1 MSEQPEFQTGE
12 GPASK
17 SLSVILSLIG
27 FSAVIAQIVLMRE
40 LIVVFYGNE
49 LSLGLMLAN
58 WLLWTAVGSSLV
70 GRVAAYSANPRR
82 LVAGLQVV
90 VAVVFPLTIF
100 AVRASRS
107 AFQTTP
113 GELLGPWPMFLT
125 SLVTL
130 SVFCVVS
137 GFLFA
142 AGSRLYTHQTG
153 SPLAAGTASLY
164 LLEAAGSGAG
174 GILAGLV
181 LIRYFDA
188 FTIAFVVSLLNL
200 LAAASLLVLWPLF
213 RRVVM
218 TVLLAG
224 FALLVFPVVSPRLE
238 SVSLASLWRG
248 YGLIASRNSIYGNL
262 AVTQSEG
269 SRSLYENGL
278 VVFTVPNPEAAEEAV
293 HFALLQHPSPKTLL
307 LIGGGVSGSVAQAL
321 QHVSLERVDY
331 VELDP
336 TILELARQH
345 FPKEWAA
352 IEADPRVKVHNT
364 DGRLF
369 LKTTDSNFDVIIVNL
384 PDPQTAQLNRF
395 YTVEFFREAARRLA
409 PGGVFAFQ
417 VTGAENYIS
426 PELAE
431 FLRCLNKTLR
441 AAFPEV
447 TAMPGGTIHFFA
459 ATRAGVLVKDPEAL
473 LERLRSRQLHTQYV
487 REYLIPFRLSPDRV
501 RDLEEQIAPHPATPV
516 NRDFAPIAYY
526 FDVALW
532 GSRFQ
537 RGASGWFAS
546 LAQMKFGVMLGAL
559 AAAMLGLV
567 GLALAVA
574 AVGAR
579 PDAVGDRR
587 KASPLIERR
596 YRIAAAF
603 CVAAMG
609 FTLMA
614 LELLL
619 LLGFQA
625 IYGYVY
631 HQLAILIAVFMV
643 GMAAGT
649 WLQMRRPRG
658 GAEDLSAFAAAA
670 SGIPRDADA
679 SPANP
684 AGMRTLVGLQLLA
697 AISALFLYGL
707 FELLSRVTSVPGLFV
722 VSQVAFPSLA
732 LISGMLGGYQFPL
745 ASRIYF
751 SNGLRR
757 SAGALYGLDLLGAC
771 AGAVVLSLFLF
782 PVYGFLR
789 TAVFIAVVNLAP
801 AGLAALPTRDARAPQ
816 G

>member
-1 MSEQPEFQTGE
+1 MSEQPAFQTGE
-12 GPASK
+12 GSAPK

-58 WLLWTAVGSSLV
+58 WLLWTAVGSSLL
-70 GRVAAYSANPRR
+70 GRLAGRSRHPRG
-82 LVAGLQVV
+82 LVAGLQMA
-90 VAVVFPLTIF
+90 VAVVFPLTVF
-100 AVRASRS
+100 GVRASRS
-107 AFQTTP
+107 VFQTTP
-113 GELLGPWPMFLT
+113 GELLGPGSMFLT

-130 SVFCVVS
+130 SAFCVVS
-137 GFLFA
+137 GVLFA
-142 AGSRLYTHQTG
+142 AGSRLYAHEMG
-153 SPLAAGTASLY
+153 STIAAGTASLY
-164 LLEAAGSGAG
+164 LLEAAGSGVG
-174 GILAGLV
+174 GILAGLI

-200 LAAASLLVLWPLF
+200 LAAGSLLVRQRLHRLA
-213 RRVVM
+213 VM
-218 TVLLAG
+218 AAILAG
-224 FALLVFPVVSPRLE
+224 FAFLIFPVFSPRIE

-248 YGLIASRNSIYGNL
+248 YGLVAERNSIYGNL

-293 HFALLQHPSPKTLL
+293 HFALLEHPSPQSLL

-321 QHVSLERVDY
+321 QHASLERVDY

-336 TILELARQH
+336 VIFDLAQQH
-345 FPKEWAA
+345 FPNEWAA
-352 IEADPRVKVHNT
+352 IERDARVKVHST

-369 LKTTDSNFDVIIVNL
+369 LKTTDSHFDVIIVNL

-395 YTVEFFREAARRLA
+395 YTLEFFHEAARRLA

-426 PELAE
+426 PELGE
-431 FLRCLNKTLR
+431 FLRCINKTLR
-441 AAFPEV
+441 AVFPEV
-447 TAMPGGTIHFFA
+447 TAMPGATIHFFA

-487 REYLIPFRLSPDRV
+487 REYLIPFRMSPDRM
-501 RDLEEQIAPHPATPV
+501 RDLEEQIEPQPATLV

-526 FDVALW
+526 FDVVLW

-537 RGASGWFAS
+537 RGAGGWFAS
-546 LAQMKFGVMLGAL
+546 LAQVEFWKTLAAVALGLFGVAGFVYWTRRR
-559 AAAMLGLV
+559 G
-567 GLALAVA
+567 GSQ
-574 AVGAR
+574 AR
-579 PDAVGDRR
+579 PHT
-587 KASPLIERR
+587 
-596 YRIAAAF
+596 AAF

-631 HQLAILIAVFMV
+631 HQLAMLIAVFMV

-649 WLQMRRPRG
+649 WWQLRCLRWSVESEQASPPAGEAPFDEATGPAIRSPMLKLASLQV
-658 GAEDLSAFAAAA
+658 AAALSAL
-670 SGIPRDADA
+670 I
-679 SPANP
+679 
-684 AGMRTLVGLQLLA
+684 
-697 AISALFLYGL
+697 LYGV
-707 FELLSRVTSVPGLFV
+707 FELLARVTSAPGLFMVSEV
-722 VSQVAFPSLA
+722 VFPGLAFL
-732 LISGMLGGYQFPL
+732 SGMLGGYQFPL
-745 ASRIYF
+745 ASKIYF
-751 SNGLRR
+751 SGSSGAQRG
-757 SAGALYGLDLLGAC
+757 AGTLYGMDLLGAC
-771 AGAVVLSLFLF
+771 AGAVALSLYFL

-789 TAVFIAVVNLAP
+789 TALLIAVVNLAP
-801 AGLAALPTRDARAPQ
+801 TVLAALPARAVPAPRD
-816 G
+816 

>member
-1 MSEQPEFQTGE
+1 M
-12 GPASK
+12 
-17 SLSVILSLIG
+17 VILSLIG

-49 LSLGLMLAN
+49 LSLGLVLAN
-58 WLLWTAVGSSLV
+58 WLLWTAVGSSV
-70 GRVAAYSANPRR
+70 IGRLAAYFANPRR

-90 VAVVFPLTIF
+90 IAVVFPLTIF
-100 AVRASRS
+100 AVRGSRS
-107 AFQTTP
+107 VFQTTP

-130 SVFCVVS
+130 SAFCMVS
-137 GFLFA
+137 GVLFA
-142 AGSRLYTHQTG
+142 AGSRLYAQETG
-153 SPLAAGTASLY
+153 STIAAGTASLY
-164 LLEAAGSGAG
+164 LLEAAGSGVG
-174 GILAGLV
+174 GILASLV
-181 LIRYFDA
+181 LIRYLDA
-188 FTIAFVVSLLNL
+188 FAVAFVVSLLNL
-200 LAAASLLVLWPLF
+200 LAAASLLVQQRLYRLA
-213 RRVVM
+213 VVG
-218 TVLLAG
+218 VLLAG

-238 SVSLASLWRG
+238 SASLASLWRG
-248 YGLIASRNSIYGNL
+248 YGLVAERNSIYGNL

-293 HFALLQHPSPKTLL
+293 HFALLQHSTPRNLL
-307 LIGGGVSGSVAQAL
+307 LIGGGVSGTIAQAL
-321 QHVSLERVDY
+321 QHATLERVEY

-336 TILELARQH
+336 TILDLARRH
-345 FPKEWAA
+345 FPEEWSAVERDA
-352 IEADPRVKVHNT
+352 RVKVHNT

-369 LKTTDSNFDVIIVNL
+369 LKTTRANFDVIIVNL

-395 YTVEFFREAARRLA
+395 YTLEFFHEAARRLA
-409 PGGVFAFQ
+409 PGGVFSFQ

-431 FLRCLNKTLR
+431 FLRCLHKTLR

-447 TAMPGGTIHFFA
+447 TAMPGATIHFFA
-459 ATRAGVLVKDPEAL
+459 ATRAGVLVKDPEAF
-473 LERLRSRQLHTQYV
+473 LERLRSRRLHTQYV

-501 RDLEEQIAPHPATPV
+501 RDLEEQIEPQPATPV

-526 FDVALW
+526 FDVMLW

-546 LAQMKFGVMLGAL
+546 LAQIEFWKTLAAVTLGLFGVA
-559 AAAMLGLV
+559 GLV
-567 GLALAVA
+567 WWTHRRG
-574 AVGAR
+574 GFETR
-579 PDAVGDRR
+579 P
-587 KASPLIERR
+587 
-596 YRIAAAF
+596 YIAGS

-614 LELLL
+614 LEMLL

-625 IYGYVY
+625 VYGYVY

-649 WLQMRRPRG
+649 WLQLRRRRG
-658 GAEDLSAFAAAA
+658 TAGTLPSFAHA
-670 SGIPRDADA
+670 GWEIPRDADP
-679 SPANP
+679 SLANSE
-684 AGMRTLVGLQLLA
+684 AMRTLVRLQLIA

-707 FELLSRVTSVPGLFV
+707 FEVLSRVTSAPGLLV
-722 VSQVAFPSLA
+722 GSQLGFPGLA

-745 ASRIYF
+745 ASRVYL
-751 SNGLRR
+751 SNGARH

-771 AGAVVLSLFLF
+771 VGAVAFSLFFF

-789 TAVFIAVVNLAP
+789 TALLIAVVNLAP
-801 AGLAALPTRDARAPQ
+801 GVLAALPVRVAPAPR

>member
-1 MSEQPEFQTGE
+1 MSEQPAFQTGE
-12 GPASK
+12 GPAPR
-17 SLSVILSLIG
+17 SLSVILSLVG

-49 LSLGLMLAN
+49 LSLGLMLGN

-70 GRVAAYSANPRR
+70 GRLAAYFANPRH
-82 LVAGLQVV
+82 LVAGLQVA
-90 VAVVFPLTIF
+90 VAVVFPLTVF

-107 AFQTTP
+107 VFQATP

-130 SVFCVVS
+130 SAFCMVS

-142 AGSRLYTHQTG
+142 AGSRLYAQETG
-153 SPLAAGTASLY
+153 SNLAAGTASLY

-188 FTIAFVVSLLNL
+188 FTIAFVVSFLNL
-200 LAAASLLVLWPLF
+200 LAAASLLIHSPRI

-218 TVLLAG
+218 AVLLAG

-238 SVSLASLWRG
+238 SASLASLWRG
-248 YGLIASRNSIYGNL
+248 YGLIATRNSIYGNL
-262 AVTQSEG
+262 VVTQSEG
-269 SRSLYENGL
+269 SKSLYENGL
-278 VVFTVPNPEAAEEAV
+278 VVFTVPNPEAAEEGV
-293 HFALLQHPSPKTLL
+293 HFALLQHSSPKSLL
-307 LIGGGVSGSVAQAL
+307 LIGGGVSGSVPQAL
-321 QHVSLERVDY
+321 QHASLERVDY

-336 TILELARQH
+336 TIFDLARQH
-345 FPKEWAA
+345 FPNEWAA
-352 IEADPRVKVHNT
+352 IQADRRVKIHNT

-369 LKTTDSNFDVIIVNL
+369 LKTTDSTFDVIIVNL

-395 YTVEFFREAARRLA
+395 YTLEFFREIARRLA

-447 TAMPGGTIHFFA
+447 TAMPGATIHFFA
-459 ATRAGVLVKDPEAL
+459 ATREGVLVKDPEAL
-473 LERLRSRQLHTQYV
+473 LERVRSRQLRTKYV
-487 REYLIPFRLSPDRV
+487 REYIVPFRMSPDRM
-501 RDLEEQIAPHPATPV
+501 RDLEGQIEPQPVTPV

-526 FDVALW
+526 FDVVLW

-537 RGASGWFAS
+537 RGASGLFAS
-546 LAQMKFGVMLGAL
+546 LAQVEFWKTLMVIT
-559 AAAMLGLV
+559 LGLT
-567 GLALAVA
+567 GIGGFL
-574 AVGAR
+574 GWAR
-579 PDAVGDRR
+579 PKGGHEAR
-587 KASPLIERR
+587 P
-596 YRIAAAF
+596 YIAGF
-603 CVAAMG
+603 CVASMG

-614 LELLL
+614 LEILL

-631 HQLAILIAVFMV
+631 HQLAILIAVFML

-649 WLQMRRPRG
+649 WLQLRRQRG
-658 GAEDLSAFAAAA
+658 ATEDLSVFARAA
-670 SGIPRDADA
+670 SRVPLDADPGAA
-679 SPANP
+679 SSA
-684 AGMRTLVGLQLLA
+684 AMRTLVGLQLLA
-697 AISALFLYGL
+697 AISALILNGS
-707 FELLSRVTSVPGLFV
+707 FELLARVTSAPGLFV
-722 VSQVAFPSLA
+722 VSQVAFPGLA

-751 SNGLRR
+751 SNGSQR

-771 AGAVVLSLFLF
+771 AAAVVLSLFLF

-789 TAVFIAVVNLAP
+789 TALVIAVMNLAP
-801 AGLAALPTRDARAPQ
+801 AALAALPLRDVRAPQ
-816 G
+816 C